1 MILYPAIDLKDGKC
15 VRLLR
20 GDMEQA
26 TIFNNNPALQA
37 KIFSNQ
43 GFSWIHVVDL
53 NGAFSGR
60 AVNESSVQAILDTVD
75 IPIQLGGGV
84 RNIQAIEDWLKR
96 GVSRVVLG
104 TAAVRNPALVQEA
117 CMIFP
122 GSIAVGIDARDGNV
136 AIEGWSNQINLAV
149 IDLAR
154 KFEDYGVSAII
165 YTDIDRDGAL
175 EGLNI
180 DSTVALAES
189 VNIPIIASGGVS
201 SLKDLRALKKVS
213 SVGIEGVIAGRSI
226 YDGRLDPFEA
236 LRLLAT

>member
-1 MILYPAIDLKDGKC
+1 M
-15 VRLLR
+15 
-20 GDMEQA
+20 
-26 TIFNNNPALQA
+26 T
-37 KIFSNQ
+37 
-43 GFSWIHVVDL
+43 
-53 NGAFSGR
+53 
-60 AVNESSVQAILDTVD
+60 
-75 IPIQLGGGV
+75 
-84 RNIQAIEDWLKR
+84 
-96 GVSRVVLG
+96 
-104 TAAVRNPALVQEA
+104 
-117 CMIFP
+117 FP